1 MRRREIIVLSHELDR
16 TINHLI
22 VLAIQFKLSI
32 DLLEPESPGRPR
44 KGIGNQIDV
53 YATKWPAE
61 YDRSIADLQ
70 AQRAKI
76 AAFVRVDPV

>member
-16 TINHLI
+16 TISRLI

-32 DLLEPESPGRPR
+32 DLLESESPSRPR
-44 KGIGNQIDV
+44 KEIGKQIDV
-53 YATKWPAE
+53 YATEWPAE

-76 AAFVRVDPV
+76 AAVVRVE